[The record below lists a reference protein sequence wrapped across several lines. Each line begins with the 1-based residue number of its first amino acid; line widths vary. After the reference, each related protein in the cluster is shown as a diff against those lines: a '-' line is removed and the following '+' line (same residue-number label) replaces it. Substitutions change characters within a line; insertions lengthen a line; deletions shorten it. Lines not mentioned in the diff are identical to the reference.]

1 MNALVQFNNRHMRAI
16 VWVMRIAIG
25 AVFIVS
31 GLAKAIDPWG
41 TIYKMEQYLNV
52 WGLPDVR
59 SLVIVASVALSS
71 VEFLLG
77 TLLLAGSY
85 RRSAPLLLLA
95 VMAFMLPLSGYIAL
109 YNPVADCG
117 CFGDFLIIS
126 NTATF
131 VKNVF
136 ITAALVY
143 LFIYNRRVGGL
154 YNPYLQWIEVVLLAS
169 YVLLVAV
176 HGYSIQPLV
185 DFRPYKVGTPL
196 IISQDDEDDAE
207 YAFVYEKDGEQR
219 QFDIDNLPDSTWTF
233 VDRVAIGGEVNDSR
247 TLTLY
252 DADEDV
258 TDLAIT
264 GNGDELIMFIPE
276 IKNVDIA
283 NTYLINEIERK
294 IDAGG
299 GRFIAVI
306 AADDEGVEVWKD
318 IALAD
323 YPVYTAEDTAIKEV
337 ARGNISLVY
346 LRDGVIVWKRTL
358 GSMMRN
364 PVIMSDAAMW
374 LPMHEFNGHHRLLV
388 YSCVLIGLLLL
399 LWGVNRGGHA
409 VKWLLYR
416 KNKNKS
422 VTLQD

>member
-1 MNALVQFNNRHMRAI
+1 MNALVQFNNRHMLAI

-77 TLLLAGSY
+77 ALLLTGSY
-85 RRSAPLLLLA
+85 RSSAPVLLLA

-117 CFGDFLIIS
+117 CFGDFIIIS

-154 YNPYLQWIEVVLLAS
+154 YNPYLQWIEVVLFAS

-196 IISQDDEDDAE
+196 IMSQDDGDDAE

-219 QFDIDNLPDSTWTF
+219 QFDIDNLPDSTWAF

-252 DADEDV
+252 DADEDI

-364 PVIMSDAAMW
+364 PVIMSDAAVW

-399 LWGVNRGGHA
+399 LWSVNRGGHA